1 MYNVIRLTKVSDTM
15 KDMGYSDFETMVGE
29 FDHIIDAKYFAITE
43 GFEFNSPTFEF
54 EVRKVA

>member
-29 FDHIIDAKYFAITE
+29 FTNPIDAKYFAITE
-43 GFEFNSPTFEF
+43 GFEFNSPTYEF